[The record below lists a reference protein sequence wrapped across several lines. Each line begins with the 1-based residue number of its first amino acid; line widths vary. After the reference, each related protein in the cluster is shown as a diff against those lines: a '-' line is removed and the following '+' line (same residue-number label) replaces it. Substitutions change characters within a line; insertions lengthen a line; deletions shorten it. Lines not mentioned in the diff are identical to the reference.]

1 MPRSTTIIPESA
13 PMMLRTFG
21 SCIGSSFCTFF
32 TVVVIGTAV
41 GGDDIHIVRGV
52 LCPSGFSRSRSFRT
66 VVLVFLVVVF
76 GNVVEVKV
84 IEGV

>member
-41 GGDDIHIVRGV
+41 GGRV
-52 LCPSGFSRSRSFRT
+52 FRT
-66 VVLVFLVVVF
+66 VVLVFLVVVV

-84 IEGV
+84 IEVV

>member
-52 LCPSGFSRSRSFRT
+52 L
-66 VVLVFLVVVF
+66 VFLVDVV

-84 IEGV
+84 IEVV

>member
-52 LCPSGFSRSRSFRT
+52 LCPSGFSRSRSF
-66 VVLVFLVVVF
+66 LFLVVVV

-84 IEGV
+84 NEVV